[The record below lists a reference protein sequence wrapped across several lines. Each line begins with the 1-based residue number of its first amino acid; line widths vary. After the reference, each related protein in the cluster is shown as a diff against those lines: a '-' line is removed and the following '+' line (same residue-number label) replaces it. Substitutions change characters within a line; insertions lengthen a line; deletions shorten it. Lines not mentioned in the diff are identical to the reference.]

1 MIKEEIMSKKIDV
14 LNLKGEKVKDIK
26 LEDNIFNIKPN
37 DAVIKD
43 AVVAAMAGARQGTAK
58 VKTRS
63 EVSGGGRKPYRQKG
77 TGNARQGSIRAPHYR
92 HGGIV
97 FGPVPRDYS
106 KKMNKKEKR
115 LALKSALSYKV
126 LDSEVLVLDNL
137 VVNSSKTKD
146 MLNIMKDL
154 KLEDVEDGNEVG
166 DYIFDSIAYNAENN
180 EDKYEDKHRQSYSF
194 KHRKACDGAGCLLS
208 FLARPSAAV
217 CSTVAAS
224 AREDRDTGR

>member
-1 MIKEEIMSKKIDV
+1 MSKKIDV
-14 LNLKGEKVKDIK
+14 LSLKGEKVKDIK
-26 LEDNIFNIKPN
+26 LEDNIFNIEPN

-63 EVSGGGRKPYRQKG
+63 EVAGGGRKPYRQKG

-97 FGPVPRDYS
+97 FGPVSRDYS

-126 LDSEVLVLDNL
+126 LDKELVVVSTIEFETNKTKEMINLLEGLNLTNHKVLVCVKELTDNVCLAARNLANVKVVLPSEINTFDLISSDNLLIEEEALTMLEEVL
-137 VVNSSKTKD
+137 K
-146 MLNIMKDL
+146 
-154 KLEDVEDGNEVG
+154 
-166 DYIFDSIAYNAENN
+166 
-180 EDKYEDKHRQSYSF
+180 
-194 KHRKACDGAGCLLS
+194 
-208 FLARPSAAV
+208 
-217 CSTVAAS
+217 
-224 AREDRDTGR
+224 

>member
-1 MIKEEIMSKKIDV
+1 MSKKIDV
-14 LNLKGEKVKDIK
+14 LSLKGEKVKDIK
-26 LEDNIFNIKPN
+26 LEDNIFNIEPN

-63 EVSGGGRKPYRQKG
+63 EVAGGGRKPYRQKG

-126 LDSEVLVLDNL
+126 IDSELTVLDEL
-137 VVNSSKTKD
+137 KLSSSKTKEIVKV
-146 MLNIMKDL
+146 LEGL
-154 KLEDVEDGNEVG
+154 KLNKSTLFVVNELTDELILASRNLEGVKVILPNEVNVL
-166 DYIFDSIAYNAENN
+166 DVARYQNLVATEDAIKSIE
-180 EDKYEDKHRQSYSF
+180 EV
-194 KHRKACDGAGCLLS
+194 LS
-208 FLARPSAAV
+208 
-217 CSTVAAS
+217 
-224 AREDRDTGR
+224 

>member
-1 MIKEEIMSKKIDV
+1 MSKKIDV
-14 LNLKGEKVKDIK
+14 LSLKGEKVKDIK
-26 LEDNIFNIKPN
+26 LEDNIFNIEPN

-63 EVSGGGRKPYRQKG
+63 EVAGGGRKPYRQKG

-126 LDSEVLVLDNL
+126 LDKELVVVSTIEFETKEMVNLLEGLNLTNHKVLVCVKELTDNVCLAARNLANVKVVLPSEINTFDLISSDNLLIEEEALTMLEEVL
-137 VVNSSKTKD
+137 K
-146 MLNIMKDL
+146 
-154 KLEDVEDGNEVG
+154 
-166 DYIFDSIAYNAENN
+166 
-180 EDKYEDKHRQSYSF
+180 
-194 KHRKACDGAGCLLS
+194 
-208 FLARPSAAV
+208 
-217 CSTVAAS
+217 
-224 AREDRDTGR
+224 

>member
-1 MIKEEIMSKKIDV
+1 MSKKIEV
-14 LNLKGEKVKDIK
+14 LSLKGEKVKDIK
-26 LEDNIFNIKPN
+26 LEDNIFNIEPN

-63 EVSGGGRKPYRQKG
+63 EVAGGGRKPYRQKG

-106 KKMNKKEKR
+106 KKMNKKEKK

-126 LDSEVLVLDNL
+126 LDKELVVVSTIEFETNKTKEMVNLLEGLNLTNHKVLVCVKELTDNVCLAARNLANVKVVLPSEINTFDLISSDNLLIEEEALTMLEEVL
-137 VVNSSKTKD
+137 K
-146 MLNIMKDL
+146 
-154 KLEDVEDGNEVG
+154 
-166 DYIFDSIAYNAENN
+166 
-180 EDKYEDKHRQSYSF
+180 
-194 KHRKACDGAGCLLS
+194 
-208 FLARPSAAV
+208 
-217 CSTVAAS
+217 
-224 AREDRDTGR
+224 

>member
-1 MIKEEIMSKKIDV
+1 MSKKIDV
-14 LNLKGEKVKDIK
+14 LSLKGEKVKDIK
-26 LEDNIFNIKPN
+26 LEDNIFNIEPN

-43 AVVAAMAGARQGTAK
+43 AVVAAMTGARQGTAK

-63 EVSGGGRKPYRQKG
+63 EVAGGGRKPYRQKG

-126 LDSEVLVLDNL
+126 LDKELVVVSTIEFETNKTKEMVNLLEGLNLTNHKALVCVKELTDNVCLAARNLANVKVVLPSEINTFDLISSDNLLIEEEALTMLEEVL
-137 VVNSSKTKD
+137 K
-146 MLNIMKDL
+146 
-154 KLEDVEDGNEVG
+154 
-166 DYIFDSIAYNAENN
+166 
-180 EDKYEDKHRQSYSF
+180 
-194 KHRKACDGAGCLLS
+194 
-208 FLARPSAAV
+208 
-217 CSTVAAS
+217 
-224 AREDRDTGR
+224 

>member
-1 MIKEEIMSKKIDV
+1 MSKKIDV
-14 LNLKGEKVKDIK
+14 LSLKGEKVKDIK
-26 LEDNIFNIKPN
+26 LEDNIFNIEPN

-63 EVSGGGRKPYRQKG
+63 EVAGGGRKPYRQKG

-115 LALKSALSYKV
+115 LALKSALTYKV
-126 LDSEVLVLDNL
+126 LDKELIVVESIKFDTNKTKEMVNLLEGLNLTNKKVLVCVEELTDNVCLASRNLANVKIVLPNEINTFDLVASDNLLITAAALTKLEEVL
-137 VVNSSKTKD
+137 K
-146 MLNIMKDL
+146 
-154 KLEDVEDGNEVG
+154 
-166 DYIFDSIAYNAENN
+166 
-180 EDKYEDKHRQSYSF
+180 
-194 KHRKACDGAGCLLS
+194 
-208 FLARPSAAV
+208 
-217 CSTVAAS
+217 
-224 AREDRDTGR
+224 

>member
-1 MIKEEIMSKKIDV
+1 MSKKIDV
-14 LNLKGEKVKDIK
+14 LSLKGEKVKDIK
-26 LEDNIFNIKPN
+26 LEDNIFNIEPN

-63 EVSGGGRKPYRQKG
+63 EVAGGGRKPYRQKG

-106 KKMNKKEKR
+106 KKMNKKEKK

-126 LDSEVLVLDNL
+126 LDKELVVVDAIKFDTNKTKEMTNLLEVLGLTNHKVLVCVKELTDNVCLAARNLANVKVVLPSEINTFDLISSDNL
-137 VVNSSKTKD
+137 LIEEEALT
-146 MLNIMKDL
+146 MLEEVL
-154 KLEDVEDGNEVG
+154 K
-166 DYIFDSIAYNAENN
+166 
-180 EDKYEDKHRQSYSF
+180 
-194 KHRKACDGAGCLLS
+194 
-208 FLARPSAAV
+208 
-217 CSTVAAS
+217 
-224 AREDRDTGR
+224 

>member
-1 MIKEEIMSKKIDV
+1 MSKKIDV
-14 LNLKGEKVKDIK
+14 LSLKGEKVKDIK
-26 LEDNIFNIKPN
+26 VEDNIFNIEPN

-63 EVSGGGRKPYRQKG
+63 EVAGGGRKPYRQKG

-106 KKMNKKEKR
+106 KKMNKKEKK

-126 LDSEVLVLDNL
+126 LDKELVVVSTIEFETNKTKEMVNLLEGLNLTNHKVLVCVKELTDNVCLAARNLANVKVVLPSEINTFDLISSDNLLIEEEALTMLEEVL
-137 VVNSSKTKD
+137 K
-146 MLNIMKDL
+146 
-154 KLEDVEDGNEVG
+154 
-166 DYIFDSIAYNAENN
+166 
-180 EDKYEDKHRQSYSF
+180 
-194 KHRKACDGAGCLLS
+194 
-208 FLARPSAAV
+208 
-217 CSTVAAS
+217 
-224 AREDRDTGR
+224 

>member
-1 MIKEEIMSKKIDV
+1 MSKKIDV
-14 LNLKGEKVKDIK
+14 LSLKGEKVKDIK
-26 LEDNIFNIKPN
+26 LEDNIFNIEPN

-63 EVSGGGRKPYRQKG
+63 EVAGGGRKPYRQKG

-126 LDSEVLVLDNL
+126 LDKELVVVSTIEFETNKTKEMINLLEGLNLTNHKVLVCVKELTDNVCLASRNLANVKVVLPSEINTFDLISSDNLLIEEEALTMLEEVL
-137 VVNSSKTKD
+137 K
-146 MLNIMKDL
+146 
-154 KLEDVEDGNEVG
+154 
-166 DYIFDSIAYNAENN
+166 
-180 EDKYEDKHRQSYSF
+180 
-194 KHRKACDGAGCLLS
+194 
-208 FLARPSAAV
+208 
-217 CSTVAAS
+217 
-224 AREDRDTGR
+224 

>member
-1 MIKEEIMSKKIDV
+1 MSKKIDV

-26 LEDNIFNIKPN
+26 LEDNIFNIEPN

-43 AVVAAMAGARQGTAK
+43 AVVAAMAGARQGTSK

-63 EVSGGGRKPYRQKG
+63 EVAGGGRKPYRQKG

-115 LALKSALSYKV
+115 LALKSALTYKV
-126 LDSEVLVLDNL
+126 LDKELIVVESIKFDTNKTKEMVNLLEGLNLTNKKVLVCVEELTENVCLASRNLANVKIVLPNEINTFDLVASDNLLITTDALTKLEEVL
-137 VVNSSKTKD
+137 K
-146 MLNIMKDL
+146 
-154 KLEDVEDGNEVG
+154 
-166 DYIFDSIAYNAENN
+166 
-180 EDKYEDKHRQSYSF
+180 
-194 KHRKACDGAGCLLS
+194 
-208 FLARPSAAV
+208 
-217 CSTVAAS
+217 
-224 AREDRDTGR
+224 

>member
-1 MIKEEIMSKKIDV
+1 MSKKIDV
-14 LNLKGEKVKDIK
+14 LSLKGEKVKDIK
-26 LEDNIFNIKPN
+26 LEDNIFNIEPN

-63 EVSGGGRKPYRQKG
+63 EVAGGGRKPDRQKG

-126 LDSEVLVLDNL
+126 LDKELVVVDAIKFDTNKTKEMTNLLEVLGLTNHKVLVCVKELTDNVCLAARNLANVKVVMPNEVNTYDLVSSDNL
-137 VVNSSKTKD
+137 LIEEEALTALEEV
-146 MLNIMKDL
+146 L
-154 KLEDVEDGNEVG
+154 K
-166 DYIFDSIAYNAENN
+166 
-180 EDKYEDKHRQSYSF
+180 
-194 KHRKACDGAGCLLS
+194 
-208 FLARPSAAV
+208 
-217 CSTVAAS
+217 
-224 AREDRDTGR
+224 

>member
-1 MIKEEIMSKKIDV
+1 MSKKIDV
-14 LNLKGEKVKDIK
+14 LSLKGEKVKDIK
-26 LEDNIFNIKPN
+26 LEDNIFNIEPN

-63 EVSGGGRKPYRQKG
+63 EVAGGGRKPYRQKG

-106 KKMNKKEKR
+106 KKMNKKEKK

-126 LDSEVLVLDNL
+126 LDKELVVVSTIEFETNKTKEMVNLLEGLNLTNHKVLVCVKELTDNVCLAARNLTNVKVVLPSEINTFDLISSDNLLIEEEALTMLEEVL
-137 VVNSSKTKD
+137 K
-146 MLNIMKDL
+146 
-154 KLEDVEDGNEVG
+154 
-166 DYIFDSIAYNAENN
+166 
-180 EDKYEDKHRQSYSF
+180 
-194 KHRKACDGAGCLLS
+194 
-208 FLARPSAAV
+208 
-217 CSTVAAS
+217 
-224 AREDRDTGR
+224 